1 MKEFKNKVAVV
12 TGAASGIGRAIAERL
27 ATEEMKVVLADV
39 EENALFSTEKEL
51 LERGAKVKG
60 IRTDVTDQKDVQLL
74 AQKTLE
80 EFGAVHI
87 LCNNAGVFGDF
98 APIWKQNVE
107 EWEWVLGV
115 NLWGVIHGIRSF
127 VPIMIDQKVE
137 CHIINT
143 SSMAGLFSMPLVSL
157 YHVSKHAVITLTESL
172 YHELKMQK
180 TKLKASVLCPGMVKT
195 NFMESDRNK
204 PSAHTTPDAE
214 HDEMKKIWHDAYSNF
229 IAGSMP
235 PSEVADKMLE
245 AIKEDKF
252 YIFPS
257 TGPLEIYRSQFEGLL
272 NQQNPILNLPEG
284 MMRSLHI
291 S

>member
-229 IAGSMP
+229 IAGGMP